1 MSRKPKREFPSEF
14 SDLIAAFA
22 REHVD
27 YLVVG
32 GYAVAAH
39 GRPRATKDLDLWV
52 AGRENLGRVS
62 RALKRFGAPAGL
74 VDAAARLG
82 DKEVLYF
89 GVAPCRVDI
98 LRDISAVDFEVAR
111 GRAISSTFGASVDVP
126 VISLAD
132 LLVNKRAADRPQD
145 RADVRALERI
155 AARFPKGSRA

>member
-1 MSRKPKREFPSEF
+1 MPRKSKQEFPSEF
-14 SDLIAAFA
+14 SDLITAFA
-22 REHVD
+22 RERVD

-52 AGRENLGRVS
+52 AGGANLERVA

-74 VDAAARLG
+74 IEAAASLG

-89 GVAPCRVDI
+89 GVAPTRVDI

-111 GRAISSTFGASVDVP
+111 GRRVSSTFGASIDVP
-126 VISLAD
+126 VIGLED
-132 LLVNKRAADRPQD
+132 LLANKRAVGRAQD
-145 RADVRALERI
+145 RADVRALARI
-155 AARFPKGSRA
+155 AARRSVASK